1 MKIHGMY
8 NKDFANRVAV
18 ISGGADGLGKAIAS
32 RLAFGGARLALID
45 YDSKKLQTT
54 IAEFSEKG
62 YDVKGW
68 ELDISCEKKVIQTFE
83 EIMVA
88 YGKMDI
94 MVNSAGIVG
103 PTSTSILNYEVEDFD
118 RVYEV
123 NLRGSFLMAK
133 YALLRME
140 PRGYGR
146 ILLIASI
153 AGKEGNPF
161 MAGYSA
167 TKAGVIGLVK
177 SLGKEFATKGISI
190 NGIAPA
196 VIKTAMNADTT
207 PEQLAYMV
215 NKIPMGRLGTVEEV
229 ADLSAFIVSE
239 ENSFSTGFIF
249 DLSGGRAN
257 Y

>member
-1 MKIHGMY
+1 MKIHGM
-8 NKDFANRVAV
+8 NNNDFATRVAV
-18 ISGGADGLGKAIAS
+18 ISGAADGLGKAIAS
-32 RLAFGGARLALID
+32 RLAIGGAKLALID
-45 YDSKKLQTT
+45 YDSKKLKTT
-54 IAEFSEKG
+54 IADFSEMG
-62 YDVKGW
+62 YEVKGW
-68 ELDISCEKKVIQTFE
+68 VLDISCEKKVIQTFE
-83 EIMVA
+83 EITDV
-88 YGKMDI
+88 YGRIDI
-94 MVNSAGIVG
+94 LVNSAGIVG
-103 PTSTSILNYEVEDFD
+103 PTSTSILNYKVEDFD

-177 SLGKEFATKGISI
+177 SLGKEFATKGISV

-196 VIKTAMNADTT
+196 VIKTAMN
-207 PEQLAYMV
+207 
-215 NKIPMGRLGTVEEV
+215 
-229 ADLSAFIVSE
+229 
-239 ENSFSTGFIF
+239 
-249 DLSGGRAN
+249 
-257 Y
+257 